1 MRSAQLPEMIYFIC
15 LLGMLPVGW
24 TSEYSSGTL
33 EQIVHGLKTRIE
45 TIEEYI
51 LKTGNIDDIPPS
63 LFKRMEEQELGQLEL
78 QLDNLNIH
86 RGEAMSDNISSR
98 NDVLIPTDR
107 KPDAYKYLGCYKD
120 SWTRALPHQCKVPQ
134 LTNGKCRM
142 CCLKRKFTH
151 FGTEIGDQCFCGD
164 KVSKGHGMV
173 DDSDCRSPC
182 KGDKGSRCGG
192 PWRMSIYQISDLN
205 IPKIEV

>member
-134 LTNGKCRM
+134 LTNGKCN
-142 CCLKRKFTH
+142 
-151 FGTEIGDQCFCGD
+151 
-164 KVSKGHGMV
+164 
-173 DDSDCRSPC
+173 
-182 KGDKGSRCGG
+182 
-192 PWRMSIYQISDLN
+192 W
-205 IPKIEV
+205 